1 MNYYLTVFKKY
12 AEFNGRSRRAEYWY
26 FILFHAIIIFVLSI
40 ISYVIGDNRYI
51 LREIYM
57 LAALF
62 PVLGVTIR
70 RLHDIGRSGWEV
82 LINFVPFI
90 GTLWFI
96 ALMTNIGD
104 RGDNKYGPNPKEIAT
119 LYN

>member
-1 MNYYLTVFKKY
+1 MNYYLTVLKKY

-26 FILFHAIIIFVLSI
+26 FMLFHIIIIIALSI
-40 ISYVIGDNRYI
+40 ISSTTGDDKSI
-51 LREIYM
+51 LGDIYF
-57 LAALF
+57 LGVFLPF
-62 PVLGVTIR
+62 WGVTIR

-82 LINFVPFI
+82 LINLVPII

-104 RGDNKYGPNPKEIAT
+104 RGDNKYGPNPKEIVT
-119 LYN
+119 R